1 MQIVDVTATLE
12 NIVIFPASEMEEII
26 QNIKTILTTLQ
37 GSVPLD
43 REFGI
48 DPSVIDKPVN
58 VIRPL
63 MVKEIKEKIEQ
74 YEPRAKLVSIDWDG
88 DGREGLMIPKV
99 RVAIK

>member
-63 MVKEIKEKIEQ
+63 MVKEIKEK
-74 YEPRAKLVSIDWDG
+74 KDG
-88 DGREGLMIPKV
+88 E
-99 RVAIK
+99 